1 MNSFVK
7 GTLLLVVAAF
17 FGECLEFFV
26 NMILARELGE
36 EGMGL
41 YMTILPM
48 IFFVVIIASL
58 ELPISISKFIAEKQ
72 RETHYHMLRHTIFL
86 TIAFTI
92 VFVAAAALLLPYIPI
107 FYGYHPYVKW
117 LFVLLIPIVSFSSI
131 ARGYFI
137 GVQHMGKIAISNF
150 IKKVVQLFLL
160 FWVYQ
165 TFEFDLQMALLIAL
179 ATLIASELLV
189 CTYLIAAYFIQYQM
203 LKKEPKKFIKGN
215 KVRKA
220 LFTVSFPTTG
230 LRLFHSFTHAL
241 QPFLVKSALIS
252 AGFSSVIAT
261 EHYGMLAGVAMSIGF
276 FPAFIGHS
284 LMIMLI
290 PNVSEAYTNND
301 YNKLIRLL
309 KQAMII
315 TMVYGTI
322 AVTAMYMF
330 AEPLTHLFF
339 DSSTASF
346 YLKLLWP
353 YFLFHFF
360 IIPMQAYLIGLGL
373 VKDALFHTIWSHV
386 ISFGMMYLLGSLES
400 LHMKGIILGMNM
412 GAVLLMLMHYVTIC
426 RKLGISVY
434 FFPFLTGNKTS
445 TSRF

>member
-7 GTLLLVVAAF
+7 GTLLLVIAAF

-72 RETHYHMLRHTIFL
+72 RETHYYMLKSTIIL
-86 TIAFTI
+86 TALFTI
-92 VFVAAAALLLPYIPI
+92 VFAAAAAILLPYIPV
-107 FYGYHPYVKW
+107 FNGYHPYVKW
-117 LFVLLIPIVSFSSI
+117 LVVLLIPVVSFSSI
-131 ARGYFI
+131 ARGYFM

-150 IKKVVQLFLL
+150 LKKVVQLFILL
-160 FWVYQ
+160 WVYQ
-165 TFEFDLQMALLIAL
+165 TFQFDLQMAILIAI
-179 ATLIASELLV
+179 ASLIASELLV
-189 CTYLIAAYFIQYQM
+189 CTYLVAAYFIQYQM
-203 LKKEPKKFIKGN
+203 LRKEPKQFINGK

-220 LFTVSFPTTG
+220 LFAVSLPTTG
-230 LRLFHSFTHAL
+230 LRLFHSLTHAI
-241 QPFLVKSALIS
+241 QPFLVKGALIS
-252 AGFSSVIAT
+252 AGFSSMMAN

-284 LMIMLI
+284 LMTMLI
-290 PNVSEAYTNND
+290 PNVSEGYANRDQYA
-301 YNKLIRLL
+301 LIRLL
-309 KQAMII
+309 KQSMLITII
-315 TMVYGTI
+315 YGSI
-322 AVTAMYMF
+322 AVIIMYIY
-330 AEPLTHLFF
+330 ADPLTHLFF
-339 DSSTASF
+339 HSSTAAF

-373 VKDALFHTIWSHV
+373 VKEALFHTIWSHV
-386 ISFGMMYLLGSLES
+386 ISFAMMYILGSMES
-400 LHMKGIILGMNM
+400 LQMVGVILGMNT

-426 RKLGISVY
+426 KKLGVSVY
-434 FFPFLTGNKTS
+434 FMREKFTY
-445 TSRF
+445 

>member
-1 MNSFVK
+1 MNTFVK

-41 YMTILPM
+41 YMSILPM

-72 RETHYHMLRHTIFL
+72 RETHYHMLKHTIFL
-86 TIAFTI
+86 TITFTI
-92 VFVAAAALLLPYIPI
+92 VFIALAALLLPYLPI
-107 FYGYHPYVKW
+107 FHGYHPYVKW

-131 ARGYFI
+131 ARGYFM
-137 GVQHMGKIAISNF
+137 GVQHMGKIAFSNF
-150 IKKVVQLFLL
+150 FKKVVQLLL
-160 FWVYQ
+160 LYWVYQ
-165 TFEFDLQMALLIAL
+165 SFQFDLQMALLIAL
-179 ATLIASELLV
+179 ATLIGSELLV
-189 CTYLIAAYFIQYQM
+189 CTYLVAAYFIQYQM
-203 LKKEPKKFIKGN
+203 LGKEPKQFIKGK
-215 KVRKA
+215 KVRTA

-230 LRLFHSFTHAL
+230 LRLFHSITHAV
-241 QPFLVKSALIS
+241 QPFLVKVALVS
-252 AGFSSVIAT
+252 AGFSNVMAT

-290 PNVSEAYTNND
+290 PNVSEAYANND
-301 YNKLIRLL
+301 NDKLIRLL
-309 KQAMII
+309 KQSITI
-315 TMVYGTI
+315 TMMYGTI
-322 AVTAMYMF
+322 AVIAMYIY

-339 DSSTASF
+339 DSSSASF
-346 YLKLLWP
+346 YLRLLWP

-373 VKDALFHTIWSHV
+373 VKDALFHTIWSHA
-386 ISFGMMYLLGSLES
+386 ISFGMMYMLGSLES
-400 LHMKGIILGMNM
+400 FHMKGIILGMNM

-426 RKLGISVY
+426 RKLGVSIY
-434 FFPFLTGNKTS
+434 FMRR
-445 TSRF
+445 RFT

>member
-48 IFFVVIIASL
+48 VFFVVIIASL
-58 ELPISISKFIAEKQ
+58 ELPVSISKFVAEKQ
-72 RETHYHMLRHTIFL
+72 RETHYYMLKSTLNL
-86 TIAFTI
+86 TISFTI
-92 VFVAAAALLLPYIPI
+92 VFVAVTALLLPYIPI
-107 FYGYHPYVKW
+107 FNGYHPYVKW
-117 LFVLLIPIVSFSSI
+117 LVVLLIPIVSFTSI
-131 ARGYFI
+131 SRGYFM
-137 GVQHMGKIAISNF
+137 GVQHMGKIALSNF
-150 IKKVVQLFLL
+150 LKKVVQLLLL

-165 TFEFDLQMALLIAL
+165 AFQFDLQMAILIAI
-179 ATLIASELLV
+179 ASLIASELLV
-189 CTYLIAAYFIQYQM
+189 CTYLVAAYFIQYQM
-203 LKKEPKKFIKGN
+203 LRKGPN
-215 KVRKA
+215 QYMNGKKVRKA
-220 LFTVSFPTTG
+220 LLAVSFPTTG

-241 QPFLVKSALIS
+241 QPFLVKAALIS
-252 AGFSSVIAT
+252 AGFSSVMAN
-261 EHYGMLAGVAMSIGF
+261 EHYGLLAGVAMSIGF

-284 LMIMLI
+284 LMTMLI
-290 PNVSEAYTNND
+290 PNVSEAFINND
-301 YNKLIRLL
+301 NKKLIRLL
-309 KQAMII
+309 KQSMSI

-322 AVTAMYMF
+322 AVFAMNMF

-339 DSSTASF
+339 DSSSAVF

-386 ISFGMMYLLGSLES
+386 ISFGMMYILGSLES
-400 LHMKGIILGMNM
+400 FQMRGIILGMNM

-426 RKLGISVY
+426 KKLGVSVY
-434 FFPFLTGNKTS
+434 FMKK
-445 TSRF
+445 RFIY

>member
-7 GTLLLVVAAF
+7 GTLLLVIAAF

-26 NMILARELGE
+26 NMILAKELGE

-72 RETHYHMLRHTIFL
+72 RETHYHMLKHTIFL
-86 TIAFTI
+86 TLLFTI
-92 VFVAAAALLLPYIPI
+92 VFVIATTLLIPYIPV
-107 FYGYHPYVKW
+107 FQGYHPYVKW
-117 LFVLLIPIVSFSSI
+117 LVVLLIPIVSFSSI
-131 ARGYFI
+131 ARGYFM
-137 GVQHMGKIAISNF
+137 GVQHMGKIALSNF
-150 IKKVVQLFLL
+150 IKKVAQLILL
-160 FWVYQ
+160 YWIYQ
-165 TFEFDLQMALLIAL
+165 TFQFDLQMALLIAL

-189 CTYLIAAYFIQYQM
+189 CTYLVAAYFLQYQM
-203 LKKEPKKFIKGN
+203 LRKEPKQFIKGK

-220 LFTVSFPTTG
+220 LFAVSFPTTG
-230 LRLFHSFTHAL
+230 LRLFHSLTHAV
-241 QPFLVKSALIS
+241 QPFLVKAALIG
-252 AGFSSVIAT
+252 AGFSSVMAN

-290 PNVSEAYTNND
+290 PNVSEAYANND
-301 YNKLIRLL
+301 SSKLIRLL
-309 KQAMII
+309 KQAMTI

-322 AVTAMYMF
+322 AIVAMYMF

-339 DSSTASF
+339 ESTSASF
-346 YLKLLWP
+346 YLKLMWP

-386 ISFGMMYLLGSLES
+386 ISFGMMYVLGSIEF

-412 GAVLLMLMHYVTIC
+412 GAVLMMLMHYVTIC

-434 FFPFLTGNKTS
+434 FMKRKLTY
-445 TSRF
+445 

>member
-1 MNSFVK
+1 
-7 GTLLLVVAAF
+7 
-17 FGECLEFFV
+17 
-26 NMILARELGE
+26 
-36 EGMGL
+36 
-41 YMTILPM
+41 
-48 IFFVVIIASL
+48 
-58 ELPISISKFIAEKQ
+58 
-72 RETHYHMLRHTIFL
+72 
-86 TIAFTI
+86 
-92 VFVAAAALLLPYIPI
+92 
-107 FYGYHPYVKW
+107 
-117 LFVLLIPIVSFSSI
+117 
-131 ARGYFI
+131 
-137 GVQHMGKIAISNF
+137 
-150 IKKVVQLFLL
+150 
-160 FWVYQ
+160 
-165 TFEFDLQMALLIAL
+165 
-179 ATLIASELLV
+179 
-189 CTYLIAAYFIQYQM
+189 
-203 LKKEPKKFIKGN
+203 
-215 KVRKA
+215 
-220 LFTVSFPTTG
+220 
-230 LRLFHSFTHAL
+230 
-241 QPFLVKSALIS
+241 
-252 AGFSSVIAT
+252 
-261 EHYGMLAGVAMSIGF
+261 MLAGVAMSIGF